1 MSRDRKIFRIYFNSQ
16 GKSYELYAREVVQ
29 SELYGF
35 VEIRQLLFG
44 EKSSIVVDPSEESL
58 KKEFG
63 DVKSLL
69 LPFQAISRIEQVE
82 KEGPGK
88 ILPLAPTGQAGEA
101 GVPPSGKP
109 T

>member
-1 MSRDRKIFRIYFNSQ
+1 MSKKKTIYRIYFNSQ
-16 GKSYELYAREVVQ
+16 GKSYELYAREVLQ
-29 SELYGF
+29 ADLYGF

-58 KKEFG
+58 KKEFA
-63 DVKSLL
+63 DVERLL

-88 ILPLAPTGQAGEA
+88 VLPLMPTGQSGDS
-101 GVPPSGKP
+101 GLPPGGKRS
-109 T
+109 